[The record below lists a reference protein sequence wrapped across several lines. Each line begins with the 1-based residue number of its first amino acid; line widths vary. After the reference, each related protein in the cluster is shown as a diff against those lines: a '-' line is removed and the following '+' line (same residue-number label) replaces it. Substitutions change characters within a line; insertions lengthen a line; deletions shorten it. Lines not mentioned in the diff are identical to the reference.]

1 MINVL
6 FFAKVRDQLGISDLQ
21 IPYDDGIDVQ
31 HLLLLLHQRGE
42 LWQRVLTEKNILVAV
57 NQVMSKFEQTLQ
69 DGDEVAFFPPVTG
82 G

>member
-31 HLLLLLHQRGE
+31 QLLLLLHQRGD
-42 LWQRVLTEKNILVAV
+42 LWQRALTEKNILVAV